1 MRGAWVSVGGPGRLA
16 VPEPRFA
23 WRFAALAGLALG
35 LGLSQLVGA
44 ADRGR
49 CMLALTAALGAEG
62 GLALARPRRRAGAL
76 PWLALVSLAAA
87 IAGGAAGSLRLAAID
102 AAAFDEPPGRPIGGG
117 GYVVAPPSRSAGLAR
132 MRVAT
137 DAGALLV
144 EAHEPVGEL
153 PVGREVIARG
163 TLRRGPPGGA

>member
-23 WRFAALAGLALG
+23 WRFAALAGLA

-87 IAGGAAGSLRLAAID
+87 IAGGAPRAPRPAGIRA
-102 AAAFDEPPGRPIGGG
+102 
-117 GYVVAPPSRSAGLAR
+117 
-132 MRVAT
+132 
-137 DAGALLV
+137 
-144 EAHEPVGEL
+144 
-153 PVGREVIARG
+153 
-163 TLRRGPPGGA
+163 